1 MATASTAFDSTLANL
16 GIARSGAAATAAAKA
31 STKGTKTTLDQ
42 SDFLALMTAQ
52 MKNQDPFSPVDNT
65 QMVAQ
70 MAQFS
75 STAGISQ
82 MNATLNTIAGKLN
95 AASAS
100 DAMGYVGKAVLT
112 AGSTAY
118 ERTAGGIAGAVEL
131 DTAATDVTVSIA
143 DENGSVVKT
152 MQLGKQAAGTV
163 TFDWDGKDDAGN
175 KIENGPYK
183 VSVDAANVAK
193 TVTARTLVWAP
204 VESASLPSGGEPTL
218 KVTGIGTVKTSA
230 VRGVA

>member
-1 MATASTAFDSTLANL
+1 MATASTSFDSTLAGL
-16 GIARSGAAATAAAKA
+16 GIKRTGDSAVKMT
-31 STKGTKTTLDQ
+31 GTKTTLDQ

-82 MNATLNTIAGKLN
+82 MNATLNTIATKLN

-118 ERTAGGIAGAVEL
+118 ERSAGGIAGAVEL
-131 DTAATDVTVSIA
+131 DSGATDVNVTIA
-143 DENGSVVKT
+143 DQNGSVVKT
-152 MQLGKQAAGTV
+152 MQLGKQDAGTV

-183 VSVDAANVAK
+183 VSVDAANLSK
-193 TVTARTLVWAP
+193 TVTARSLVWAP

-218 KVTGIGTVKTSA
+218 KVTGVGTVKTSA
-230 VRGVA
+230 VRGVS

>member
-1 MATASTAFDSTLANL
+1 MATASTSFDSTLAGL
-16 GIARSGAAATAAAKA
+16 GIKRTGDSAVKMT
-31 STKGTKTTLDQ
+31 GTKTTLDQ

-100 DAMGYVGKAVLT
+100 DAMGYVGKAILT

-131 DTAATDVTVSIA
+131 DTAATDVSISIA

-152 MQLGKQAAGTV
+152 IQLGKQDAGTA

-175 KIENGPYK
+175 KVEGGPYK
-183 VSVDAANVAK
+183 VSVDAANLSK
-193 TVTARTLVWAP
+193 IVTARTLVWAP
-204 VESASLPSGGEPTL
+204 VESASLPAGGEPTL

-230 VRGVA
+230 VRGVS

>member
-16 GIARSGAAATAAAKA
+16 GISRAGT
-31 STKGTKTTLDQ
+31 STTKVSTTGTKTTLDQ

-82 MNATLNTIAGKLN
+82 MNATLNTIATKLN
-95 AASAS
+95 TSTAT

-118 ERTAGGIAGAVEL
+118 ERTSGGIAGAIEL
-131 DTAATDVTVSIA
+131 DSSATDVSVSIA

-152 MQLGKQAAGTV
+152 IQLGTQAAGTA

-175 KIENGPYK
+175 KIEKGPFQ
-183 VSVDAANVAK
+183 VSVDAANGSK
-193 TVTARTLVWAP
+193 IVTARTLVWAP
-204 VESASLPSGGEPTL
+204 VESASLPAGGEPTL
-218 KVTGIGTVKTSA
+218 KVTGVGTVKTSA
-230 VRGVA
+230 VRGVS